1 MNSIVLVTG
10 ATDGIGKATAL
21 ELAKRGMY
29 VIVHGRNPQKVDQ
42 TLAEIHRQ
50 VPKAQ
55 LDYAVADFSSL
66 AEVGTLAEDLLA
78 RFSML
83 NVLIHNAGVYLKSRQ
98 LSADGYEMTFAV
110 NHLAPFA
117 LTQLLLSR
125 LRESHARV
133 ITVASMVHA
142 NVPIDFDNL
151 NAEKH
156 YDGYK
161 AYAQSKTANILFA
174 TELAERE
181 QGNLTSNSLHPG
193 VIATKLLAAGF
204 GLNGASPERGAATS
218 VYLATAEEAAN
229 VSGKYFVDCQ
239 EKKPAA
245 HAIDSTIRK
254 RLWRVSEEMIKNK
267 LGAIWQA

>member
-1 MNSIVLVTG
+1 MKGIMLVTG

-21 ELAKRGMY
+21 ELAKRGAY
-29 VIVHGRNPQKVDQ
+29 VIIHGRNLQKVQQ
-42 TLAEIHRQ
+42 TIAEIHHQ
-50 VPKAQ
+50 VPNAQ

-66 AEVGTLAEDLLA
+66 SEVSALAEDLLA
-78 RFSML
+78 RFSTL
-83 NVLIHNAGVYLKSRQ
+83 NVLIHNAGVYMKRRQ

-110 NHLAPFA
+110 NHLAPFC
-117 LTQLLLSR
+117 LTQLLLPR

-142 NVPIDFDNL
+142 NVPIDFNNL
-151 NAEKH
+151 NAEK
-156 YDGYK
+156 YFDGYK

-174 TELAERE
+174 KELAERE

-204 GLNGASPERGAATS
+204 GLMGASPERGAVTS
-218 VYLATAEEAAN
+218 VYLATADEVAN
-229 VSGKYFVDCQ
+229 VTGKYFVDCQ
-239 EKKPAA
+239 EKTAAPHATDPAV
-245 HAIDSTIRK
+245 RK
-254 RLWRVSEEMIKNK
+254 QLWKVSEEMIKSK